1 MPITPFESTAR
12 GDTRP
17 TLSPSIGLG
26 PARQQS
32 AAATE
37 AGAKITAAGL
47 AITRQ
52 QIDILNKKQDQDDKI
67 SGFNHGVA
75 FSKLAVDIF
84 QEERINLA
92 GSEESLTS
100 RIEERVR
107 NELDKFTD
115 SVPMTEGARAE
126 FNRRA
131 AMSTAKINASAGVQ
145 EIADAAVN
153 RSMSFQA
160 ALQQLTNQVFSGM
173 SIDNGLIEYDDV
185 IKLIEDPKSGF
196 GVETQKLLKSEA
208 TKIAFAAYNG
218 LLEPSTGASRP
229 REVIDSLASGIADNK
244 LTPQQKM
251 QLMAKAKR
259 IEKAQLAGDPSTE
272 TNRANGQLSRLE
284 TLINVDEEF
293 TGIPD
298 YANFPKVFTDPAKQ
312 ELHERNLEIVA
323 NVTMRI
329 LAIGD
334 TTIQDELGSL
344 QELKDRR
351 KEAPDDEIILYDNQ
365 IARYIK
371 SMAVYEKGLKKD
383 FVATYNEHNESMR
396 ARYEFEFKN
405 NPSGTILE
413 DLAIEMAIS
422 RGYPANNARRF
433 TLDYLNTTL
442 ASIFAP
448 YKKLNAHSP
457 GALNDV
463 NKTFEMRV
471 KVEALRERYGKNF
484 SRLVTEWKLFGTD
497 QEIPNTFYLAMMHSH
512 NPAVFDYLITASK
525 LTPEQLKGLVRTD
538 LERNNLSAA
547 IFADNELKTYVEQ
560 AIQHAPQQDLKEAL
574 QAAAYIIHKNLNYPA
589 DKVVIESLIK
599 HFITNNNLSTVEF
612 NRFDGTNTLTTRGT
626 LFDGKLS
633 SEEKN
638 TFKYNMT
645 DPRNAPLWGVSK
657 PGSGFVTM
665 NEDLFWISVVTK
677 MVPRPQGDGTYVL
690 TIPTDFGDH
699 ILRDAYGNPVSL
711 TRKQL
716 VQDRH
721 EPGSTFEE
729 LVQSTEVLSPWFKSI
744 SWLTRFGLA
753 VNTGLWNLLMGAG
766 KEVLPIE
773 VQEQLK
779 EFTERMFDAKSYVDS
794 VTKHN
799 VEGTQQN
806 NLIYQLSKKQVP
818 RTHPP
823 GYVDLIPPSSA
834 YLEQLK
840 YEFPEAWAKLP
851 ENVKKQF
858 GATKFKRDIVQRTE
872 DVKEIQK
879 EIQKEISIKPKKA
892 FRQKFSPDPIL
903 KTFSE
908 DFMGDRD
915 TLHRT
920 PSARKEEIKKE
931 VKKVS
936 EKIIKKNIEART
948 RVDPL
953 IQKRVKAI
961 EKRKITREAELAS
974 IEKTDA
980 AIAEKIKELKEFASS
995 SLTRLSELYGWSK
1008 TKAAEVKNIVT
1019 NIISLETDPEPLN
1032 LEDQIKLNTN
1042 KNKLSDNLV
1051 TKHRPMPDDEKTA
1064 NDDQIEYLTLLQL
1077 LQSQMHMIFMER
1089 KTSGKIINERILNM
1103 EDELSKI
1110 QGNMTVLEQKWP
1122 HLEHAFPDYTNAL
1135 KNKEKGKDNIWK
1147 TFIDELNDWEKQV
1160 QDIESKTVIPNVPYI
1175 KEQQQAARTVK
1186 IISKWRKSFKKNQ
1199 ILKMFPKNKSGND
1212 KLRDT
1217 IAEITEAIE
1226 ALGPNKDL
1234 TAVRDTL
1241 TTELNTRDSLTKK
1254 YEKNKGNPWDDINLP
1269 SRSGK

>member
-26 PARQQS
+26 AARQQS

-52 QIDILNKKQDQDDKI
+52 QINILNKKQDQDDKI
-67 SGFNHGVA
+67 SGFNHGVE

-84 QEERINLA
+84 QEEKMNLA

-131 AMSTAKINASAGVQ
+131 AMSAAKINASAGAQ

-173 SIDNGLIEYDDV
+173 SIDNGLSEYNDV
-185 IKLIEDPKSGF
+185 INLIEDPKSGF
-196 GVETQKLLKSEA
+196 SAETQKLLKAEA

-218 LLEPSTGASRP
+218 LLEPATGEPRP
-229 REVIDSLASGIADNK
+229 REVIDSLATGIADNK

-251 QLMAKAKR
+251 QLMDKARR
-259 IEKAQLAGDPSTE
+259 IDKAQLAGDPSTE

-284 TLINVDEEF
+284 TLTSMGEPF

-312 ELHERNLEIVA
+312 ALHERNLEIVA

-351 KEAPDDEIILYDNQ
+351 SVAPFDEVILYDNQ
-365 IARYIK
+365 IARYVK
-371 SMAVYEKGLKKD
+371 SMAAYEKGLKTD
-383 FVATYNEHNESMR
+383 FVATYNAHNESMR

-484 SRLVTEWKLFGTD
+484 SRLVKEWQLFGTE

-512 NPAVFDYLITASK
+512 NPAVFDFLITASK
-525 LTPEQLKGLVRTD
+525 LTPEQLKGLVRTND
-538 LERNNLSAA
+538 ERNSLSAD
-547 IFADNELKTYVEQ
+547 IFANNELKTYVEQ

-574 QAAAYIIHKNLNYPA
+574 QATAYILHKNLNYP
-589 DKVVIESLIK
+589 DNKVVIESLIK

-612 NRFDGTNTLTTRGT
+612 NRFDGTNTLTTRGI

-633 SEEKN
+633 PEEKN
-638 TFKYNMT
+638 TVKYNMT
-645 DPRNAPLWGVSK
+645 DPRNPPLWGVNK
-657 PGSGFVTM
+657 VGSGFLTM
-665 NEDLFWISVVTK
+665 NDDLFWISVVTK

-699 ILRDAYGNPVSL
+699 ILRDSYGNPVSL

-721 EPGSTFEE
+721 APGSTFEE
-729 LVQSTEVLSPWFKSI
+729 LVQSTEVLPTWGKSL
-744 SWLTRFGLA
+744 SWLTRFGVG
-753 VNTGLWNLLMGAG
+753 VNTGLWNLILGAG

-773 VQEQLK
+773 IQEKLK
-779 EFTERMFDAKSYVDS
+779 EFTERMFDAESYVDS
-794 VTKHN
+794 VTRHN
-799 VEGTQQN
+799 IEGNQQN
-806 NLIYQLSKKQVP
+806 HKIYDFSKKQVP

-823 GYVDLIPPSSA
+823 GYVGLVPPSPA

-858 GATKFKRDIVQRTE
+858 GATKFKRDIIQRTD

-879 EIQKEISIKPKKA
+879 EITQKQKELKSK
-892 FRQKFSPDPIL
+892 QKISPDTTTIDVPSSTSL

-908 DFMGDRD
+908 DFTGQID
-915 TLHRT
+915 TLHRI
-920 PSARKEEIKKE
+920 PSAKKEEVKKE

-948 RVDPL
+948 LVQD
-953 IQKRVKAI
+953 
-961 EKRKITREAELAS
+961 LAS
-974 IEKTDA
+974 KKQQQRERHRIKREETDA
-980 AIAEKIKELKEFASS
+980 ARTEQIKELKEFASS
-995 SLTRLSELYGWSK
+995 SLTQLSELYGWSK
-1008 TKAAEVKNIVT
+1008 TKAAEVKNIIT

-1051 TKHRPMPDDEKTA
+1051 TKHRPMPGDEKTA
-1064 NDDQIEYLTLLQL
+1064 NDDQVEYLTLLQL
-1077 LQSQMHMIFMER
+1077 LQGQMHMIFMER
-1089 KTSGKIINERILNM
+1089 KTSGKIINERILIM

-1110 QGNMTVLEQKWP
+1110 QGNMEVLEQKWP
-1122 HLEHAFPDYTNAL
+1122 HLVEAFPDYTSAL

-1147 TFIDELNDWEKQV
+1147 TFINELNDWEKQL
-1160 QDIESKTVIPNVPYI
+1160 QDIESKTVTPNVPYI

-1199 ILKMFPKNKSGND
+1199 ILRMFPKNKSGND

-1217 IAEITEAIE
+1217 IADITEAIE
-1226 ALGPNKDL
+1226 MLGPNKDL
-1234 TAVRDTL
+1234 TSVRDTL
-1241 TTELNTRDSLTKK
+1241 TTELDTRDSLTKK